1 MMINLCNDD
10 SDAGKLNSRYSHF
23 PHFSRW
29 KVSAKIQQLLNTLKK
44 PKRRPLPE
52 FYEDDDKV
60 ILSFLEFHYSH
71 FHLNHIHF
79 PKELELAATAKD
91 PGAPLP
97 EGSAMTPAVGAQL
110 VIPAGLPRNLEAA
123 IQRYVL
129 IVFISSLININV

>member
-1 MMINLCNDD
+1 MLPDFQF
-10 SDAGKLNSRYSHF
+10 SQFYLNSSHF
-23 PHFSRW
+23 
-29 KVSAKIQQLLNTLKK
+29 
-44 PKRRPLPE
+44 
-52 FYEDDDKV
+52 
-60 ILSFLEFHYSH
+60 
-71 FHLNHIHF
+71 HF

-129 IVFISSLININV
+129 IVFISSLIKIL

>member
-1 MMINLCNDD
+1 MMILMVENTTPDT
-10 SDAGKLNSRYSHF
+10 HP

-60 ILSFLEFHYSH
+60 ISSKHFNRRDFHYSH
-71 FHLNHIHF
+71 FHFLQ
-79 PKELELAATAKD
+79 ELELAATAKD

-129 IVFISSLININV
+129 ILGLVCSSFSFDKSCINV

>member
-1 MMINLCNDD
+1 M
-10 SDAGKLNSRYSHF
+10 
-23 PHFSRW
+23 
-29 KVSAKIQQLLNTLKK
+29 SAKIQQLLNTLKK

-60 ILSFLEFHYSH
+60 IYSSLLHNNNRGASAPLTFSLSLEFPS
-71 FHLNHIHF
+71 LSQF

-129 IVFISSLININV
+129 ISSLFHHSYINIQVWFGNI